1 METYSLL
8 ISIVPRN
15 CGEILTHAAVSAG
28 SNGGTILMGRGT
40 ASNAILSMLGFGD
53 TAKDVVLIV
62 VPTEKKQAIIEA
74 MKESVSE
81 KKQPFG
87 ILFTTMISHFI
98 KTGNI
103 SNKENDMS
111 NTSQKLISVIVNKGF
126 ADDVMAEARKAGAN
140 GGTILNARGTAKE
153 GDSKFFGMEIVPEK
167 DMLLIVADNE
177 KAENIVNAIKNLSF
191 LQTPGSGIAFTVPA
205 DDFNLLGK

>member
-1 METYSLL
+1 
-8 ISIVPRN
+8 
-15 CGEILTHAAVSAG
+15 
-28 SNGGTILMGRGT
+28 
-40 ASNAILSMLGFGD
+40 MLGFGD

>member
-1 METYSLL
+1 
-8 ISIVPRN
+8 
-15 CGEILTHAAVSAG
+15 
-28 SNGGTILMGRGT
+28 
-40 ASNAILSMLGFGD
+40 
-53 TAKDVVLIV
+53 
-62 VPTEKKQAIIEA
+62 
-74 MKESVSE
+74 
-81 KKQPFG
+81 
-87 ILFTTMISHFI
+87 
-98 KTGNI
+98 
-103 SNKENDMS
+103 
-111 NTSQKLISVIVNKGF
+111 
-126 ADDVMAEARKAGAN
+126 MAEARKAGAN